1 MFRTFKEIEEHIL
14 ARGAKTTI
22 ALAGSQDE
30 ETLSALVTAR
40 RKGIAH
46 GILIGDAAKT
56 RELLAKFGESES
68 NYEILEEAP
77 GRPSSHRACS
87 LVKNGTADM
96 PMKGMM
102 PTADFMREVLNEEF
116 GFFSKEKKGLLS
128 QATVLE
134 VPDTNR
140 LMVIS
145 DCAVNVAPD
154 YNDKLKI
161 LVNAVGLAHT
171 LGYECPKVAV
181 VTPLETVNPNIP
193 STVDAALLSK
203 AAQRGQIT
211 GCIVDGPLALD
222 NAVSP
227 VAAQEKNIQSE
238 VAGQAD
244 VLIMPDLA
252 AGNIF
257 TKSLHYFAHLK
268 QTGSLLGTYTPV
280 VMTSRTE
287 TAEGKYHSI
296 LIGILQS
303 K

>member
-14 ARGAKTTI
+14 AQGTRKTI

-30 ETLSALVTAR
+30 VALSALVTAR

-46 GILIGDAAKT
+46 GILIGDGAKT
-56 RELLAKFGESES
+56 RELLARLGESAS
-68 NYEILEEAP
+68 DYEIMEEAC
-77 GRPSSHRACS
+77 GRPCSHLACS
-87 LVKNGTADM
+87 LVKEGKADM
-96 PMKGMM
+96 PMKGRM

-116 GFFSKEKKGLLS
+116 GFFTKKKGLLS

-134 VPDTNR
+134 VTDTNR

-154 YNDKLKI
+154 YEDKFKI

-171 LGYECPKVAV
+171 LGYDCPKVAV
-181 VTPLETVNPNIP
+181 VAPLETVNPNIP

-211 GCIVDGPLALD
+211 GCVVDGPLALD

-227 VAAQEKNIQSE
+227 VAAREKNIQGE

-287 TAEGKYHSI
+287 TSEGKYHSI
-296 LIGILQS
+296 LIGFLQS
-303 K
+303 N